1 MSNLTQLTLTFNP
14 IGLRGAEAIAG
25 SENFRNLT
33 LIDLYETGLGN
44 AGARIL
50 AESTTL
56 RNLETLVLI
65 HNDIGNEVQALFKD
79 NKNFPKIKDVYFFTA
94 KAEV

>member
-1 MSNLTQLTLTFNP
+1 MKLVQIKSR
-14 IGLRGAEAIAG
+14 I
-25 SENFRNLT
+25 
-33 LIDLYETGLGN
+33 IDAHHGGV